1 MEILMTKLY
10 NILMISEDGQRLLRK
25 QFYAT
30 NITSA
35 IKQAEEFEDGIVLQA
50 TEASFDTSNYLY

>member
-25 QFYAT
+25 QFYAA
-30 NITSA
+30 NIISA
-35 IKQAEEFEDGIVLQA
+35 IEQAEEAEGCTVLQA
-50 TEASFDTSNYLY
+50 TEATFDTNKRLY